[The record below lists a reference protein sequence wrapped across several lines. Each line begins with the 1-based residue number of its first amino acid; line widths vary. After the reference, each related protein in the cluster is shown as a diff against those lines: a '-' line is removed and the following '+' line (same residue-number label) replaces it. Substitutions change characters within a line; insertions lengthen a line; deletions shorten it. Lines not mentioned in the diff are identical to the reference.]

1 MTGFKFLDNMSDIVF
16 PEERDESYSFR
27 ALTYCAFWLMCLAVP
42 VLAQPLTESDQQA
55 LLDQGTRAFE
65 QALDS
70 TDEQQAQGYY
80 RQAIEAYQQLL
91 TAGVHNAKL
100 HYNLGNAYF
109 LHHDLGRAILH
120 YRRGLQL
127 EPANQRLRANLRY
140 ARSQRLDQIDPSAQY
155 AFISRLLFWH
165 DDIGLQ
171 TQVTLALSGFLLAW
185 AGAFAHLF
193 WRRPSHLWLMA
204 AAAFGFVLFASS
216 ALVVHTQHVTA
227 RHGVVVA
234 QETPVRKGNGASY
247 ALQFP
252 QPLHSGAE
260 FRVQEHRGSWLH
272 IRLDNGA
279 SGWIR
284 RVHAELW

>member
-1 MTGFKFLDNMSDIVF
+1 MTGLQFLDHSGSIVF
-16 PEERDESYSFR
+16 SEGRDGLHAVR
-27 ALTYCAFWLMCLAVP
+27 ALTYCAFWLIFLVAS
-42 VLAQPLTESDQQA
+42 VLAQPLTESVQQA
-55 LLDQGTRAFE
+55 FLDQGNRAFE

-91 TAGVHNAKL
+91 TAGVRNAKL

-127 EPANQRLRANLRY
+127 EPANPRLRANLRY
-140 ARSQRLDQIDPSAQY
+140 VRSQRLDQIDPSAQH
-155 AFISRLLFWH
+155 ALVSRLLFWH

-171 TQVTLALSGFLLAW
+171 TQITLALIGFLLAW

-193 WRRPSHLWLMA
+193 WRRSFHLWLMA

-216 ALVVHTQHVTA
+216 ALVVHTQHTTA

-260 FRVQEHRGSWLH
+260 FRVQERRGAWLH

-284 RVHAELW
+284 RAHAELW